1 MRLVAASCVVS
12 LALSLPRPFPRLRRP
27 RCAPLTLEATEGAAD
42 AMSDAALRD
51 LVARAWGGSTNRS
64 VLPAWSG
71 QNLWLWAQWRGTV
84 LSHCLERALLTAAG
98 GAVVLWSAKGGVRG
112 GLPDPSH
119 PVVARLAAVDAMWG
133 HHLTLT
139 TFVATFFLSHGYAF
153 WRQMYVVAR
162 TIQGRLNDLGLLLA
176 AHARAGD
183 AAAAAAVAECA
194 RLARLSHLFF
204 WAAVVRAAPSDDFP
218 TSLNALLSARGL
230 AALEAAGA
238 LAPGERSALLGPAAP
253 PRDAWYLA
261 ALGRLAAAVADGVA
275 GDQFRGGAGFE
286 SEALKAVVELRQNML
301 SVPDELAA
309 RMPLAYVH
317 FVQCLVDLLCATA
330 PLALFP
336 RGGAFGIALC
346 AVIAL
351 FFGGVV
357 ELSKAFLDPFGNR
370 HVSNDSFRADVQ
382 VDVLLAES
390 NRGLAAWHAHVD
402 LLPRAA
408 SASD

>member
-153 WRQMYVVAR
+153 WRQTVWKSNLQPDFNVSVCDGFDA
-162 TIQGRLNDLGLLLA
+162 TCSDLRREL
-176 AHARAGD
+176 D
-183 AAAAAAVAECA
+183 E
-194 RLARLSHLFF
+194 
-204 WAAVVRAAPSDDFP
+204 SD
-218 TSLNALLSARGL
+218 R
-230 AALEAAGA
+230 
-238 LAPGERSALLGPAAP
+238 
-253 PRDAWYLA
+253 
-261 ALGRLAAAVADGVA
+261 
-275 GDQFRGGAGFE
+275 
-286 SEALKAVVELRQNML
+286 
-301 SVPDELAA
+301 
-309 RMPLAYVH
+309 
-317 FVQCLVDLLCATA
+317 FVQK
-330 PLALFP
+330 P
-336 RGGAFGIALC
+336 
-346 AVIAL
+346 
-351 FFGGVV
+351 
-357 ELSKAFLDPFGNR
+357 
-370 HVSNDSFRADVQ
+370 
-382 VDVLLAES
+382 AES
-390 NRGLAAWHAHVD
+390 T
-402 LLPRAA
+402 
-408 SASD
+408 SI

>member
-51 LVARAWGGSTNRS
+51 LVARAWGGSSSRS

-204 WAAVVRAAPSDDFP
+204 WAAVVRCAEFKSS
-218 TSLNALLSARGL
+218 TRLQC
-230 AALEAAGA
+230 
-238 LAPGERSALLGPAAP
+238 ERI
-253 PRDAWYLA
+253 
-261 ALGRLAAAVADGVA
+261 
-275 GDQFRGGAGFE
+275 
-286 SEALKAVVELRQNML
+286 
-301 SVPDELAA
+301 
-309 RMPLAYVH
+309 RM
-317 FVQCLVDLLCATA
+317 F
-330 PLALFP
+330 
-336 RGGAFGIALC
+336 
-346 AVIAL
+346 
-351 FFGGVV
+351 
-357 ELSKAFLDPFGNR
+357 
-370 HVSNDSFRADVQ
+370 
-382 VDVLLAES
+382 
-390 NRGLAAWHAHVD
+390 
-402 LLPRAA
+402 
-408 SASD
+408 

>member
-1 MRLVAASCVVS
+1 M
-12 LALSLPRPFPRLRRP
+12 
-27 RCAPLTLEATEGAAD
+27 
-42 AMSDAALRD
+42 
-51 LVARAWGGSTNRS
+51 
-64 VLPAWSG
+64 
-71 QNLWLWAQWRGTV
+71 
-84 LSHCLERALLTAAG
+84 
-98 GAVVLWSAKGGVRG
+98 RG

-309 RMPLAYVH
+309 RMPLAYVQLIQ
-317 FVQCLVDLLCATA
+317 VLVDSLVVLA
-330 PLALFP
+330 PLALYSEL
-336 RGGAFGIALC
+336 GSLSVVATGLLT
-346 AVIAL
+346 L
-351 FFGGVV
+351 FFKGLL
-357 ELSKAFLDPFGNR
+357 ELSKSFLDPFGNEGFPGQNIR
-370 HVSNDSFRADVQ
+370 
-382 VDVLLAES
+382 VDVLVSELNFGAQS
-390 NRGLAAWHAHVD
+390 RWSAAGAVLPTRDADGPKPTDTGIRYQSDLCAAWPEVD
-402 LLPRAA
+402 ECRAA
-408 SASD
+408 